1 MVVKIVEG
9 YTDPAWP
16 EVREMFYNNF
26 CSDDWDS
33 ITIAK
38 SRSTVKRHAVKRL
51 VCYYT
56 IKKVGDVWVAVNYH
70 S

>member
-1 MVVKIVEG
+1 MAVKIVEG

-16 EVREMFYNNF
+16 EVKEMFYDNF
-26 CSDDWDS
+26 NPDDWDS

-38 SRSTVKRHAVKRL
+38 TRATVKRHAEKRM
-51 VCYYT
+51 VCDYT